1 MTDKR
6 TDSNYKKICFTYWN
20 NLIKNMKNMLKILT
34 TLAALLAVFIF
45 STCKQ
50 FTDDPEEFFD
60 YWSKEVIPINFSI
73 SGNPPSIGRSFC
85 VPSAQDVRL
94 TIRLNNPRKFDL
106 IMPTSAEDAGRVIR
120 FPGLPSDQ
128 QPRYSTDYTL
138 EKTAIDELK
147 LIYKD
152 TFLKKHEW
160 SNGGIGP
167 EITLIS
173 TDGRVFSKKFS
184 LNIEVNTAPPD
195 IGNITIA
202 KTQDGVYYALCFDEA
217 IEMSSMLNGKRL
229 HKDIK
234 AIHIQKEGSSEVT
247 IPLTVN
253 ASAFD
258 ISEGPDVLI
267 LSPGQLIDPLPS
279 GNWVINVKTDTE
291 LAAADAFPQKYR
303 VWLTDE
309 KGLSS
314 TPKEAETLGF
324 IPDLSDS
331 DTAWH
336 NLKTA
341 VYNASAGGL
350 ITVTDDVKATNAPGN
365 SDTIEVNKSL
375 TIKGKSGT
383 VLDTQLGTSASDKPT
398 SNFRIFT
405 VTGDNTEFTLEDLT
419 LKNGIEGSVYGY
431 GGAISAVR
439 IKTLTLKNCTIT
451 DCKAYGG
458 GGIALNGGVEAILE
472 SCTITGCQTAGASG
486 GAIFAGNSSNNQPIV
501 RIKGGI
507 IKDNTGHITGGAINI
522 TRGSLYINTDEN
534 GDPDTMS
541 TTAEI
546 KDNTLIASGGQGN
559 LGGGIHCY
567 WDPDEPGELKIH
579 NTKIKNCN
587 IKYATHPADKTGCGA
602 GIFVYGNGD
611 VSLSNVTLSECGF
624 IGESSG
630 NEFDQKQGG
639 GICLRKVSTATI
651 EGCTIE
657 NSTTAKEGGGIYSED
672 SSLTIRDTKIHDNY
686 VKGNG
691 AGLYV
696 LANNSEV
703 KLTINMGTEFVN
715 NNTDTSIGD
724 GLGGGIYMKGRNP
737 QKSMRATMSGGKF
750 ILNGAQNG
758 GGIYID
764 KYAEFLMNGGILKN
778 NAALTGSDNG
788 CAVYIKKYGTF
799 FWKGG
804 TITGH
809 TSRHV
814 IKGTGSFIN
823 ATEPHQT
830 ED

>member
-1 MTDKR
+1 
-6 TDSNYKKICFTYWN
+6 
-20 NLIKNMKNMLKILT
+20 MKNILKILT

-128 QPRYSTDYTL
+128 QPRYNTDYTL
-138 EKTAIDELK
+138 EETAIDELK

-217 IEMSSMLNGKRL
+217 VEMSSMLNGKRL

-458 GGIALNGGVEAILE
+458 GGIALNGGVEATLE

-546 KDNTLIASGGQGN
+546 KDNTLIASGGQG
-559 LGGGIHCY
+559 IHCY

-611 VSLSNVTLSECGF
+611 VSLSNITLSECGF